1 MRRIS
6 GTGSQWLLVTL
17 IHWPQVLISQYD
29 DLRDYCEMMIVFLL
43 HAKYSDVTFYTL
55 LSNLVL

>member
-29 DLRDYCEMMIVFLL
+29 DLRDYCEMMSVFLL
-43 HAKYSDVTFYTL
+43 HDKYSDVTFYTL